1 MRRSLN
7 PPLTL
12 GEIVEKLGG
21 SLEGDAAQEVSR
33 LTSLRAADERSISF
47 LVRPQQREAA
57 HASRAAAYIVSPAL
71 APELAG
77 KPNLLLDPEPY
88 VYYARLAA
96 LMDERVNPA
105 PAPAVAASARVHASA
120 SVSASAVVGEAV
132 VIGARST
139 VGEGA
144 WIGAGSIIGED
155 CRIGAGSRLHPHVT
169 LLSDCEVGERV
180 IIHSGTVIGADGFGF
195 ARQRDGAWQKIP
207 QLGGVVIGNDVE
219 IGANCCIDRGALDD
233 TVIEEGCKLDNLIQV
248 AHNVRIGAHTAIAAC
263 AGIAGSAVIGKRVQ
277 IGGAS
282 GIAGHISVC
291 DDAVISTMT
300 LISRS
305 VNKPGFYSGIFPS
318 MENAQ
323 WERAAAV
330 VRQLPELRKRVRQLE
345 QSARERDPQSA
356 LERDPGSR
364 EQSERQAT
372 RAEEGPDEGGHE
384 NV

>member
-1 MRRSLN
+1 MRRALK
-7 PPLTL
+7 PALTL
-12 GEIVEKLGG
+12 GEIVASLGG
-21 SLEGDAAQEVSR
+21 SLQGDPAVAVER
-33 LTSLRAADERSISF
+33 LTSLRNADERSISF
-47 LVRPQQREAA
+47 LVRRQQREAA
-57 HASRAAAYIVSPAL
+57 LASRAIAYIVSPAL
-71 APELAG
+71 AAELAG
-77 KPNLLLDPEPY
+77 KANLLLDPQPY
-88 VYYARLAA
+88 LYYARLAA
-96 LMDERVNPA
+96 LLDQRVNPKPQA
-105 PAPAVAASARVHASA
+105 GVAASARVHASA
-120 SVSASAVVGEAV
+120 QVSDSATVEEAV
-132 VIGARST
+132 VIGAGS
-139 VGEGA
+139 VIGDGA
-144 WIGAGSIIGED
+144 WIGAGSVVGDD
-155 CRIGAGSRLHPHVT
+155 CRIGAGSRLHPNVT

-195 ARQRDGAWQKIP
+195 APLKGGGWQKIA

-282 GIAGHISVC
+282 GIAGHITVC
-291 DDAVISTMT
+291 DDAIISTMT

-305 VNKPGFYSGIFPS
+305 VTKPGFYSGIFPS

-345 QSARERDPQSA
+345 QQARQRT
-356 LERDPGSR
+356 
-364 EQSERQAT
+364 EQPEAS
-372 RAEEGPDEGGHE
+372 AEEGPDEAADSR
-384 NV
+384 

>member
-1 MRRSLN
+1 MRRALK
-7 PPLTL
+7 PALTL
-12 GEIVEKLGG
+12 GEIAGTLGG
-21 SLEGDAAQEVSR
+21 RLEGDPAQEVER
-33 LTSLRAADERSISF
+33 LTSLRSADERSISF

-57 HASRAAAYIVSPAL
+57 AASRAIAYIVSPAL
-71 APELAG
+71 APDLAD
-77 KPNLLLDPEPY
+77 KPNRLIDPDPY
-88 VYYARLAA
+88 LYYAKLAA
-96 LMDERVNPA
+96 LMDARVNPA
-105 PAPAVAASARVHASA
+105 PAAAIATSARIHPSA
-120 SVSASAVVGEAV
+120 TVSASAIVEEAV
-132 VIGARST
+132 VIGARS
-139 VGEGA
+139 VIDDHA
-144 WIGAGSIIGED
+144 WIGAGCVVGED
-155 CRIGAGSRLHPHVT
+155 CRIGAGSRLHPNVT

-180 IIHSGTVIGADGFGF
+180 LIHSGTVIGADGFGF
-195 ARQRDGAWQKIP
+195 APRKGGGWQKIA

-291 DDAVISTMT
+291 DDAIISTMT

-305 VNKPGFYSGIFPS
+305 VTKPGFYSGIFPS

-330 VRQLPELRKRVRQLE
+330 VRQLPELRKRVRHLE
-345 QSARERDPQSA
+345 QSSRQEAERK
-356 LERDPGSR
+356 
-364 EQSERQAT
+364 AT
-372 RAEEGPDEGGHE
+372 RAEEGPDEGADD
-384 NV
+384 NP

>member
-7 PPLTL
+7 SPLTL
-12 GEIVEKLGG
+12 GEIVAQLGG
-21 SLEGDAAQEVSR
+21 SLQGNAAQEVSR

-57 HASRAAAYIVSPAL
+57 RASRAAAYIVSPAL
-71 APELAG
+71 APELAD
-77 KPNLLLDPEPY
+77 KPNRLLADDPY
-88 VYYARLAA
+88 LYYARLAA
-96 LMDERVNPA
+96 LMDARVNPV
-105 PAPAVAASARVHASA
+105 PAPAIAASACVHESA
-120 SVSASAVVGEAV
+120 SIDPTAVVGEGV
-132 VIGARST
+132 VVGARSV
-139 VGEGA
+139 VGDGA

-155 CRIGAGSRLHPHVT
+155 CRVGSGSRLHPHVT

-195 ARQRDGAWQKIP
+195 ARQRGGVWQKIP

-305 VNKPGFYSGIFPS
+305 VTKPGFYSGIFPS

-323 WERAAAV
+323 WERAAAI
-330 VRQLPELRKRVRQLE
+330 VRHLPEMRKRVRQLE
-345 QSARERDPQSA
+345 QAVRDQSQKSGEPA
-356 LERDPGSR
+356 GR
-364 EQSERQAT
+364 QST
-372 RAEEGPDEGGHE
+372 RAEEVPDERGNEDG
-384 NV
+384 

>member
-1 MRRSLN
+1 MRRALN
-7 PPLTL
+7 PALTL
-12 GEIVEKLGG
+12 GEIVARLGG
-21 SLEGDAAQEVSR
+21 SLQGDPAVEIER
-33 LTSLRAADERSISF
+33 LTSLRAADERSIGF

-57 HASRAAAYIVSPAL
+57 LASRAIAYIVSPRL

-77 KPNLLLDPEPY
+77 KPNLLLDSEPY

-96 LMDERVNPA
+96 LFDERVNPRPLPGVA
-105 PAPAVAASARVHASA
+105 PGARVHARA
-120 SVSASAVVGEAV
+120 IVSASATVEDGV
-132 VIGARST
+132 VIGAGS
-139 VGEGA
+139 VIGENA
-144 WIGAGSIIGED
+144 WIGAGSIVGDD
-155 CRIGAGSRLHPHVT
+155 CRVGAGSRLHPNVT
-169 LLSDCEVGERV
+169 LLSECEVGERV

-195 ARQRDGAWQKIP
+195 APLKGGGWQKIA

-282 GIAGHISVC
+282 GIAGHITVC
-291 DDAVISTMT
+291 DDAIISTMT

-305 VNKPGFYSGIFPS
+305 VTKPGFYSGIFPS

-330 VRQLPELRKRVRQLE
+330 VRQLPELRKRIRQLE
-345 QSARERDPQSA
+345 QQARQRTA
-356 LERDPGSR
+356 A
-364 EQSERQAT
+364 SE
-372 RAEEGPDEGGHE
+372 EEGPDEAADDDR
-384 NV
+384 

>member
-1 MRRSLN
+1 M
-7 PPLTL
+7 TL
-12 GEIVEKLGG
+12 GEIVAHLGG
-21 SLEGDAAQEVSR
+21 SLEGDPSQEVNR
-33 LTSLRAADERSISF
+33 LTSLRSADDRSISF
-47 LVRPQQREAA
+47 LVRPRQRDAA
-57 HASRAAAYIVSPAL
+57 QASRAVAYIVSPAL

-77 KPNLLLDPEPY
+77 KPNRLIDPDPY
-88 VYYARLAA
+88 LYYARLAA

-105 PAPAVAASARVHASA
+105 PAAVVSASARIESSA
-120 SVSASAVVGEAV
+120 TVSTRAVVGEAV
-132 VIGARST
+132 VIGARS
-139 VGEGA
+139 VVAEHA
-144 WIGAGSIIGED
+144 WVGAGCIIGED
-155 CRIGAGSRLHPHVT
+155 CRIGTGSRLHPRVT

-180 IIHSGTVIGADGFGF
+180 VIHSGTVIGADGFGF
-195 ARQRDGAWQKIP
+195 APQRGGAWQKIA

-233 TVIEEGCKLDNLIQV
+233 TVIEDGCKLDNLIQI

-282 GIAGHISVC
+282 GIAGHITVC

-305 VNKPGFYSGIFPS
+305 VTKPGFYSGIFPS

-330 VRQLPELRKRVRQLE
+330 VRQLPELRKRVRRLE
-345 QSARERDPQSA
+345 QGFQ
-356 LERDPGSR
+356 
-364 EQSERQAT
+364 EQSERQAI
-372 RAEEGPDEGGHE
+372 RAEGGPDEGADEDG
-384 NV
+384 